1 MDGWMDGWMDWAT
14 DSYMVQ
20 KYAHGKKIEFLKED
34 GLHGNVFD
42 SGHVYEKQIFSLYSA
57 NYVLFFS
64 RFFSLFKNLVFFLK

>member
-1 MDGWMDGWMDWAT
+1 MDGWIGQRTLIWFKNMLME
-14 DSYMVQ
+14 
-20 KYAHGKKIEFLKED
+20 KIEFLKED

-64 RFFSLFKNLVFFLK
+64 RFFSLFKNLVFF

>member
-1 MDGWMDGWMDWAT
+1 MDGWMDGLGNGLLYGSKICSW
-14 DSYMVQ
+14 
-20 KYAHGKKIEFLKED
+20 KKIEFLKED

-64 RFFSLFKNLVFFLK
+64 RFFSLFKNLVFF